1 MDKNVVEI
9 LERAANK
16 YADEVVKRTVGENLS
31 PEKKVVV
38 MTLKRVL
45 ADAYFSG
52 AAELWEVLSEAK
64 ISE

>member
-31 PEKKVVV
+31 PRKEGCRDDSKK
-38 MTLKRVL
+38 
-45 ADAYFSG
+45 G
-52 AAELWEVLSEAK
+52 ARRCLLQWSSRALGSVE
-64 ISE
+64 